1 MRFWFHAPNWV
12 ESEAQVVVPSPQMW
26 GRRTWKVALAM
37 STMAARSSQDFAQ
50 KNPGFTLTQEDLC
63 VTVSKQGAEARAHVA
78 GPGMFAPQPHPLH
91 ALLRQL
97 NTTRDRPH
105 FLDKTDNPIPTQTG
119 SSFGEPLPRPDQHL
133 VRQLHQQ
140 HDDRLSHQ
148 ARLSDDPES

>member
-105 FLDKTDNPIPTQTG
+105 FLDKTDNPITTQTG
-119 SSFGEPLPRPDQHL
+119 ACLADQFRAQDNPLGDQ
-133 VRQLHQQ
+133 RHQQ
-140 HDDRLSHQ
+140 HTHGLAHHAPLRL
-148 ARLSDDPES
+148 A